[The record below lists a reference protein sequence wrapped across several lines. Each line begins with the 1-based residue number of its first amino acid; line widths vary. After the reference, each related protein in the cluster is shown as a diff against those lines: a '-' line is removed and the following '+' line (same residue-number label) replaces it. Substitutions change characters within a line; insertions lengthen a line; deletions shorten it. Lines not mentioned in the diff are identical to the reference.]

1 VLIKILS
8 GPSSCERLF
17 ARPTIPGRIVLE
29 RTRLSMLCF
38 IDEEARLTICPRCCC
53 CIYGIT
59 SLVARI
65 KLSKLNSK
73 AWYQSSSFI
82 SRNFPAGGPPALL
95 MSTSTVLFH
104 CAAFSTTD
112 LIVLASFISQTSQ
125 QQ

>member
-1 VLIKILS
+1 MLS

-53 CIYGIT
+53 CIYGTT

-65 KLSKLNSK
+65 KLSKFNSK

-82 SRNFPAGGPPALL
+82 YTYFPAGGPPALL
-95 MSTSTVLFH
+95 MYTSIVPFH
-104 CAAFSTTD
+104 FTAFSRYT
-112 LIVLASFISQTSQ
+112 L
-125 QQ
+125 